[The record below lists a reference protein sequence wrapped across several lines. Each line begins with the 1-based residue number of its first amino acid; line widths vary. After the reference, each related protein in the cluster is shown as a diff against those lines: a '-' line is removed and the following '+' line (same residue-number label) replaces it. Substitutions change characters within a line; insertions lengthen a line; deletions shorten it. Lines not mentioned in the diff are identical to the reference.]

1 MKNITEAANNH
12 YRVALRYDQD
22 GYWIAEHPELPGC
35 VADGETPQQALA
47 SLDTARNLWIESRRA
62 SGHPVPEPGEE
73 PQYSGR
79 LLLRI
84 ARSLHRELAEEAQS
98 EGVSLNSWIAR
109 ILAGRH
115 ARKAPSSGSE
125 DSLRVA

>member
-1 MKNITEAANNH
+1 MEDATEAMNTH
-12 YRVALRYDQD
+12 YRIALRYDPD
-22 GYWIAEHPELPGC
+22 GYWVAEHPELPGC
-35 VADGETPQQALA
+35 IADGATEQEALA
-47 SLDTARNLWIESRRA
+47 SLDTSRDLWIESRRA
-62 SGHPVPEPGEE
+62 TGLPVPEPGEE

-84 ARSLHRELAEEAQS
+84 AKSLHRELAQEAEA

-115 ARKAPSSGSE
+115 TRKKSAEP
-125 DSLRVA
+125 LRVA

>member
-1 MKNITEAANNH
+1 MEDATEVINTH
-12 YRVALRYDQD
+12 YRIALRYDPD

-35 VADGETPQQALA
+35 VADGASPQEALS
-47 SLDTARNLWIESRRA
+47 SLNLARDLWIESRRA
-62 SGHPVPEPGEE
+62 TGLPVPEPGEQQ
-73 PQYSGR
+73 QYSGR

-84 ARSLHRELAEEAQS
+84 AKSLHRDLAQEAEA

-115 ARKAPSSGSE
+115 TRE
-125 DSLRVA
+125 DSAESLRVA